1 MVSLTRNTR
10 CARSVAS
17 TAILSVPLNGAS
29 PIAGTS
35 ASVGRETSAKP
46 AASRADARGLV
57 FTEGALRWWCSRFA
71 VRSSCGAGKSGD
83 VPARRSVGFGPAGL
97 RSGRRLRSGGLLAWS
112 GDRGHQVLAA
122 GADQVRVLQ
131 AAVVVDLDGA
141 VDVHVLDQ
149 QLDRR
154 LAGLGGGDGV
164 LQRVGREILA
174 VDRDDGQARDQAGV
188 EGRAVPL
195 HVVDVAAL

>member
-71 VRSSCGAGKSGD
+71 RSFRLRREGNPEASA
-83 VPARRSVGFGPAGL
+83 ARRSFDFGPAGL
-97 RSGRRLRSGGLLAWS
+97 RSGRTVRSGGLLAWS
-112 GDRGHQVLAA
+112 GDRGQQVLAA
-122 GADQVRVLQ
+122 GADQVRILQ
-131 AAVVVDLDGA
+131 AAVIVDLDGT
-141 VDVHVLDQ
+141 VDVDVLDQ
-149 QLDRR
+149 QLDRC
-154 LAGLGGGDGV
+154 LAGPGRGHGV
-164 LQRVGREILA
+164 LECVRREILA
-174 VDRDDGQARDQAGV
+174 VDRDDGQAGNQ
-188 EGRAVPL
+188 
-195 HVVDVAAL
+195 